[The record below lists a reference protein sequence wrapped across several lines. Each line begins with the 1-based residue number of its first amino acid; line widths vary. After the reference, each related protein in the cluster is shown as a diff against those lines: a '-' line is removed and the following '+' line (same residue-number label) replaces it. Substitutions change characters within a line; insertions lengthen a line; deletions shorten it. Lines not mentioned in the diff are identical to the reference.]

1 MERSG
6 GGDPSATLRLLWR
19 GAAVDTGRPTRGRP
33 PKITLEQIVTAAVT
47 VADRD
52 QLEATT
58 MDKVANELGVGT
70 MSLYTHVPG
79 KAELID
85 LMVDATWGELA
96 LPYGADP
103 RPDGWRA
110 QVELYA
116 RQAAALH
123 ERHPWLREISTVRPP
138 LGPGLLARQEYLLSA
153 LSGTGLDPVQAAA
166 ATDAIVTFVD
176 AAAGAQAEHAHAEQ
190 LSGQSDPDWW
200 AARQAFWTEIFDV
213 TRYPAIAR
221 AWADGGLSRNAAE
234 ASALAFDLG
243 LRSLLDGIEVRV
255 TSGS

>member
-6 GGDPSATLRLLWR
+6 GGDPGATLRLLWR
-19 GAAVDTGRPTRGRP
+19 GAAPGGDRPARGRP
-33 PKITLEQIVTAAVT
+33 PKITLGQIVTAAIA

-58 MDKVANELGVGT
+58 MDKVAGELGAGT

-85 LMVDATWGELA
+85 LMVDATWCELA
-96 LPYGADP
+96 LPYGTDP
-103 RPDGWRA
+103 RPEGWRA

-116 RQAAALH
+116 HRASALH
-123 ERHPWLREISTVRPP
+123 GRHPWLREISTVRPP

-153 LSGTGLDPVQAAA
+153 LSGTGLDAVQRTA

-176 AAAGAQAEHAHAEQ
+176 AAAGAQAEHAYAEQ
-190 LSGQSDPDWW
+190 VSGLSDPDWW
-200 AARQAFWTEIFDV
+200 AARQAFWTEIFDAG
-213 TRYPAIAR
+213 RYPSIAR
-221 AWADGGLSRNAAE
+221 AWTEGGLSRSAAE
-234 ASALAFDLG
+234 ASAMAFDLG
-243 LRSLLDGIEVRV
+243 LSSLLDGIEARV
-255 TSGS
+255 TSG

>member
-6 GGDPSATLRLLWR
+6 GGDPGATLRLLWR
-19 GAAVDTGRPTRGRP
+19 GTAERRTRGRP
-33 PKITLEQIVTAAVT
+33 PKITLEQIVTAAIT

-58 MDKVANELGVGT
+58 MDKVAGELGVGT
-70 MSLYTHVPG
+70 MTLYTHVPG

-85 LMVDATWGELA
+85 LMVDATWCELT
-96 LPYGADP
+96 LPYGNAS

-116 RQAAALH
+116 RQASALH

-138 LGPGLLARQEYLLSA
+138 LGPGLLARQEYLLTA

-176 AAAGAQAEHAHAEQ
+176 AAASAQAEHAYAERS
-190 LSGQSDPDWW
+190 SGQSEPDWW
-200 AARQAFWTEIFDV
+200 AARQAFWTEIFDAS
-213 TRYPAIAR
+213 RYPSIAR
-221 AWADGGLSRNAAE
+221 TWAEGGLSRSAAE
-234 ASALAFDLG
+234 ASAMAFDLG
-243 LRSLLDGIEVRV
+243 LRCLLDGIDQRRV
-255 TSGS
+255 STSTW

>member
-6 GGDPSATLRLLWR
+6 GGDPGATLRLLWR
-19 GAAVDTGRPTRGRP
+19 GAAVDTDRPTRGRP
-33 PKITLEQIVTAAVT
+33 PKITLKQVITAAIT

-52 QLEATT
+52 HLEATT
-58 MDKVANELGVGT
+58 MDKVAHELGVGT

-85 LMVDATWGELA
+85 LMVDATWCELA
-96 LPYGADP
+96 LPHGADP

-116 RQAAALH
+116 RKASALH
-123 ERHPWLREISTVRPP
+123 GRHPWLREISTVRPP

-153 LSGTGLDPVQAAA
+153 LSGAGLDPVQTAA
-166 ATDAIVTFVD
+166 ATDAIVIFVD
-176 AAAGAQAEHAHAEQ
+176 AAAGAQAEHTHAEQ
-190 LSGQSDPDWW
+190 FSGQSGPDWW
-200 AARQAFWTEIFDV
+200 AARRAFWTEIFDV

-221 AWADGGLSRNAAE
+221 AWTEGGLSRSAAE
-234 ASALAFDLG
+234 ASTLAFDLG
-243 LRSLLDGIEVRV
+243 LRSLLDGIEARA
-255 TSGS
+255 TSG